1 MKGSVLFLN
10 RFYWPDV
17 AATAQI
23 LTDLAEDLAER
34 GWSVSVVASRTMYE
48 AHDHDLPVN
57 EVRNGVTIHRV
68 RTLKVGRHT
77 FFGRISGYASYMV
90 SSLFRLLTMKKPEI
104 VVAMSDPPMMLAL
117 VLFAARVRGIK
128 VVHWVQD
135 VYPQLAATL
144 GALQERGPLY
154 RTLRAVAWRMNAAA
168 DLVVALGPRMA
179 DRLIAFGAPRDRVT
193 WVHNWADSAALQ
205 SVEAAANPFIQTHQL
220 QGRFLV
226 TYSGNAGRAHTFS
239 SVLTAARELAP
250 DGDIVFLFIGG
261 GARFEE
267 LRSTA
272 RDSGFQNMRFLG
284 YVPREQLRYSLSAA
298 SVSLVTENPEVSG
311 LLVPSK
317 TYGIL
322 ASGRPVIYVG
332 PANSDVAQIL
342 HDYDCGV
349 VVPPDDPEALVAAI
363 RKFRNDPSYRERLG
377 RNARAAAETV
387 FDRSIAAAQWSD
399 KLAQLRTP
407 GQQQYSARA
416 ELAAGAGS
424 SI

>member
-23 LTDLAEDLAER
+23 LTDLAEDLAAH
-34 GWSVSVVASRTMYE
+34 GWTVSVVASRTMYE

-68 RTLKVGRHT
+68 RTLKVGRHS
-77 FFGRISGYASYMV
+77 FFGRVSGYASYMV
-90 SSLFRLLTMKKPEI
+90 SSFFRLLTMKKPEI
-104 VVAMSDPPMMLAL
+104 VVAMSDPPMMLGL
-117 VLFAARVRGIK
+117 VLFAARLRGIK

-144 GALQERGPLY
+144 GAMRERGPLY
-154 RTLRAVAWRMNAAA
+154 RMLRAAAWRMNAAA

-179 DRLIAFGAPRDRVT
+179 ERLIGFGAPDDRVT
-193 WVHNWADSAALQ
+193 WVHNWADSKAVQ
-205 SVEAAANPFIQTHQL
+205 SVDAAANPFIRTHEL

-239 SVLTAARELAP
+239 SVLSAARELAS
-250 DGDIVFLFIGG
+250 DDDVVFLFIGG

-267 LRSTA
+267 LRSAA
-272 RDSGFQNMRFLG
+272 RDSGLANMRFLG

-332 PANSDVAQIL
+332 PDNSDVAQII

-349 VVPPDDPEALVAAI
+349 VVSPDDPDALIAAI
-363 RKFRNDPSYRERLG
+363 RRFRNDAAYRDRLG

-387 FDRSIAAAQWSD
+387 FDRSIAAAQWSE

-407 GQQQYSARA
+407 RQQKHSAR
-416 ELAAGAGS
+416 EQIAAGAGS
-424 SI
+424 SF